1 MTITSSIVNSIDRT
15 FADISSKILKAN
27 VVNLTYN
34 INNQETSHVHLLDI
48 KGYGPHPTII
58 LVHGLGSSGN
68 KFHNLILDLK
78 KVYQHI
84 IVVDLIGHGKTP
96 VPAILKNLENKNE
109 FSKIYTECTIKMLG
123 SVLTNYVN
131 NTNQKPIL
139 FGTSLGGLIVAKT
152 ALQYSHFIHSIF
164 LSASVSNIKEKDM
177 QNILNTFDIHNSEK
191 ATELIKKLY
200 IHHEND
206 VFFDF
211 YKFLIIPF
219 IQLHISNNETVQNI
233 LKSIYNTKFLTV
245 EEYKELQ
252 KKLPIYVL
260 FGQKDNILPHSC
272 FDFFKDN
279 LEKDSKTFLDY
290 HPDFGHSPFLEN
302 PKLLVSILEN
312 FLDKI

>member
-27 VVNLTYN
+27 VVNLTDN

-58 LVHGLGSSGN
+58 LVHGLTAASDRFF
-68 KFHNLILDLK
+68 KTILHLK
-78 KVYQHI
+78 KICKRI
-84 IVVDLIGHGKTP
+84 ITVDLIGHGKTP
-96 VPAILKNLENKNE
+96 VPTILKNLQNDSE
-109 FSKIYTECTIKMLG
+109 FSEIYINCSVSMLG
-123 SVLTNYVN
+123 KVLTEYNPHE
-131 NTNQKPIL
+131 TKIIL
-139 FGTSLGGLIVAKT
+139 GTSLGGFIVAKT

-164 LSASVSNIKEKDM
+164 LSGSLSNIKEKDI
-177 QNILNTFDIHNSEK
+177 QNILNTFDVSTFEK
-191 ATELIKKLY
+191 TQSILKKN

-206 VFFDF
+206 IFFDY
-211 YKFLIIPF
+211 YKYLFIPF
-219 IQLHISNNETVQNI
+219 IQVRIGCNKTVQNI